1 MGARFLLVSLLA
13 ALLLLNVTALPPD
26 RPRPRLLGV
35 ARITLRASDLD
46 RSTSFYRDLLGFP
59 EAGRRGSAR
68 RFQINQRQYVELRQ
82 GLDPGQDRMISVS
95 LQTDQLE
102 AMRRYLGARG
112 WKVPPAVAVDAWG
125 DRTFQV
131 ADPEGRWLEF
141 VEYRSR
147 ASERALAEAKSLPS
161 PHQISRRLMHAG
173 IIATDVPRATRF
185 YGETLGLQEFWR
197 GQGRESNFL
206 SWINLRLPESQDYV
220 ELMLYGQEPPG
231 DRRGSAH
238 HLCLEVAEIETAR
251 QLLDTNPGRA
261 VYDRPLEIRVGVNR
275 RRQLNLFDP
284 DGTRSELMEPRT
296 IDGAPPPSSTAPFP
310 PR

>member
-1 MGARFLLVSLLA
+1 MGARSLLVSLLA
-13 ALLLLNVTALPPD
+13 GLLLLNVAALSPG
-26 RPRPRLLGV
+26 RSRPRLLGV

-59 EAGRRGSAR
+59 EAGRRGTAR
-68 RFQINQRQYVELRQ
+68 RFQINHRQYVELRH
-82 GLDPGQDRMISVS
+82 GLDPREDRMISVS

-102 AMRRYLGARG
+102 VMRRYLGERG
-112 WKVPPAVAVDAWG
+112 WKVPPAVTVDAWG
-125 DRTFQV
+125 DQAFQV

-141 VEYRSR
+141 VQYRSPGLKR
-147 ASERALAEAKSLPS
+147 ELAAVKSLQS
-161 PHQISRRLMHAG
+161 PRQISSRLMHAG

-185 YGETLGLQEFWR
+185 YSETLGLQEFWR
-197 GQGRESNFL
+197 GQGRESIYL

-220 ELMLYGQEPPG
+220 ELMLYGQEPAG

-238 HLCLEVAEIETAR
+238 HLCLEAAEIETAR
-251 QLLDTNPGRA
+251 QLLDANPGRSA
-261 VYDRPLEIRVGVNR
+261 YDRPLEIRVGVNR

-296 IDGAPPPSSTAPFP
+296 IDGVPPPSSTAPYP